1 VTVRN
6 PRRLALVALCL
17 GLLAGRA
24 AVAVPVPDDDGE
36 APLATHLR
44 LSVGGGFDSNVRLAP
59 LLDQAGVSAQA
70 PRSGTYA
77 ALSLFAGVAARL
89 GAATMEVEYGLLQTA
104 YTDHRLDGSSF
115 QMHMGEW
122 AFEIP
127 LASAVRLRLPVQAD
141 VSLLGLADGS
151 HPFEWS
157 LGGEPEL
164 TIVPARG
171 LKLRAG
177 LGFADHHPLDPGYGF
192 LEGAERHGFVALE
205 VGSTGWT
212 GAVSAKVRAELFGQS
227 REVTVTSGGDCP
239 TCTGAIITPYSW
251 QGSGLA
257 GRLAAPFS
265 WRVRPMLAASIEDR
279 RYEGRTAEAT
289 YGDGSSVRAPLEAR
303 RDLKLA
309 ARVAVAVTVAADWQL
324 VVRYDFV
331 HNGSNLPS
339 GGGDVCAGLPTCLSS
354 SERDHAY
361 LKHAVGL
368 ALEADWE

>member
-1 VTVRN
+1 VTICD
-6 PRRLALVALCL
+6 PRRLAVVALCL
-17 GLLAGRA
+17 CLLAGRA
-24 AVAVPVPDDDGE
+24 AGDDDGE

-44 LSVGGGFDSNVRLAP
+44 LSLGGGFDSNVRLAP

-70 PRSGTYA
+70 PRSGAYA

-89 GAATMEVEYGLLQTA
+89 GAATTELEYGLLQTA
-104 YTDHRLDGSSF
+104 YTDRRLDGSSF

-122 AFEIP
+122 AWEIP
-127 LASAVRLRLPVQAD
+127 LASAARLRLPVQAD
-141 VSLLGLADGS
+141 VSLLGLAAGPR
-151 HPFEWS
+151 PFEWS

-164 TIVPARG
+164 IIVATRG
-171 LKLRAG
+171 LKLRTG
-177 LGFADHHPLDPGYGF
+177 GGFADHHPLDPSYGF
-192 LEGAERHGFVALE
+192 LDGAERHAFVALE
-205 VGSTGWT
+205 LGTTGWT

-227 REVTVTSGGDCP
+227 REVTVTSGGGCP
-239 TCTGAIITPYSW
+239 TCTGAVITPYSW
-251 QGSGLA
+251 QGRGLT

-265 WRVRPMLAASIEDR
+265 WRVRPIVSASVEDR

-289 YGDGSSVRAPLEAR
+289 YDDGSSVRAPLEPR

-309 ARVAVAVTVAADWQL
+309 ARAAVAVTVAADWQL

-331 HNGSNLPS
+331 RNGSNLPP
-339 GGGDVCAGLPTCLSS
+339 GGGDVCAGLPTCLSL

-368 ALEADWE
+368 ALEADWD